1 MDIEQERKK
10 SMMGN
15 RAIAASGILS
25 IGGVVL
31 LCGACMRETQIGK
44 ALCILSAFMLAV
56 SAVLFYINI
65 NESKVRL
72 PKVIGWT
79 KWNDSLLRF
88 EDSGDGMLRY
98 EDAEQ
103 AVINEIRKRK
113 YKFGGYYHQY
123 GDAGCPI
130 MENHTVF
137 LATMRQWGDMMSR
150 VWGGDYCEYA
160 WEKELGRIPKAS
172 KPDTAKTMT
181 KDEKDARDA
190 KRRAEAESFRDEMLK
205 KQQILQ
211 ECVNEINEE
220 IMFNIEGLLMSVLN
234 GFFGWNK
241 KQDEM
246 SKEQQ
251 ECFEDLAG
259 RLFNAINWFDA
270 KNARFG
276 NTIVTLEQKEWFSEG
291 LNSSLEKIDT
301 NGLLPELKRF
311 NELFSSVDN

>member
-113 YKFGGYYHQY
+113 YKFGGKVHDPTCKNMD
-123 GDAGCPI
+123 G
-130 MENHTVF
+130 E
-137 LATMRQWGDMMSR
+137 S
-150 VWGGDYCEYA
+150 
-160 WEKELGRIPKAS
+160 GRRH
-172 KPDTAKTMT
+172 KTF
-181 KDEKDARDA
+181 A
-190 KRRAEAESFRDEMLK
+190 
-205 KQQILQ
+205 
-211 ECVNEINEE
+211 
-220 IMFNIEGLLMSVLN
+220 
-234 GFFGWNK
+234 
-241 KQDEM
+241 
-246 SKEQQ
+246 
-251 ECFEDLAG
+251 
-259 RLFNAINWFDA
+259 
-270 KNARFG
+270 
-276 NTIVTLEQKEWFSEG
+276 
-291 LNSSLEKIDT
+291 
-301 NGLLPELKRF
+301 
-311 NELFSSVDN
+311 